1 MASNIIFYKPIAHAE
16 QYPLPRV
23 SILPEASFYHLTGLL
38 HRQKIESPFI
48 DGYFF
53 YQGRYALAHALE
65 KAGVDSS
72 CSVLM
77 PAYHCRS
84 LVEPALYL
92 KAEVVLYPLNNKLEP
107 LFCEAEKL
115 ISEAK
120 KPIKV
125 MVLPHFFGFPQCME
139 DVMSFCQNKNILLI
153 EDCAHAFYG
162 TYKGVP
168 LGKFGM
174 FSIASPRKFLPIDGG
189 GVFVDNRLDVEESDV
204 VLIPQGFK
212 AEVKALLR
220 WLLQAVK
227 KNFNKKKYTVR
238 NLTRKFESVQSGKA
252 SKEEVDD
259 SGCLQW
265 FDKSKKDFSSIDVS
279 RYLIKVSPHQWVIS
293 KRREYYNTWLTSIS
307 GVEGCHPLF
316 NEVSEGVVPYMFPL
330 VLDCRPNLIFDLLKK
345 EGVPMWRWEDIAVSD
360 CRVSKEYRESLVQL
374 PCHQTLTED
383 ELNWMI
389 ETVKSIVS
397 AVSRYKGN
405 GL

>member
-23 SILPEASFYHLTGLL
+23 SILPEPTFYHLAGFLR
-38 HRQKIESPFI
+38 RQKIGSSFI

-65 KAGVDSS
+65 KAGVDSG

-92 KAEVVLYPLNNKLEP
+92 KSDVVFYPLNEKLEP

-115 ISEAK
+115 ISKAK
-120 KPIKV
+120 KPVKV
-125 MVLPHFFGFPQCME
+125 MVLPHFFGFSQCME
-139 DVMSFCQNKNILLI
+139 DVVSFCQNKNILLI
-153 EDCAHAFYG
+153 EDCAHTFYG
-162 TYKGVP
+162 TYNGVP
-168 LGKFGM
+168 LGKFGK
-174 FSIASPRKFLPIDGG
+174 FSIASPRKFLPVDGG
-189 GVFVDNRLDVEESDV
+189 GVFVDNRLDAEESNV
-204 VLIPQGFK
+204 VLIPQRFK
-212 AEVKALLR
+212 VEVKALVK
-220 WLLQAVK
+220 WVLQAA
-227 KNFNKKKYTVR
+227 KKKINKNNCCVG
-238 NLTRKFESVQSGKA
+238 NLGGNLELVQSDKV

-265 FDKSKKDFSSIDVS
+265 FDESKQNISGIGFS
-279 RYLIKVSPHQWVIS
+279 RYLIKVSPHQWVIN
-293 KRREYYNTWLTSIS
+293 KRRAHYNTWLDSID

-316 NEVSEGVVPYMFPL
+316 NELPEGVVPYMFPL

-360 CRVSKEYRESLVQL
+360 CRISKEYRESLLQL

-383 ELNWMI
+383 ELNWMT

-397 AVSRYKGN
+397 AVSRYKEN
-405 GL
+405 